1 MLISQIYLY
10 KNSIYP
16 LSSICGGLNENT
28 HIQMLGLQMLN
39 CLVRIRRGS
48 LNRGGV
54 TEGGLCD

>member
-28 HIQMLGLQMLN
+28 HIQMLGLQMVELF
-39 CLVRIRRGS
+39 GK
-48 LNRGGV
+48 
-54 TEGGLCD
+54 D